1 MDCRVDCRK
10 NFGLSRGRKLWQM
23 MWFEMRYVR
32 SPILGHASERTTLA
46 IYAHSMRR
54 RQDRKS
60 VIISV
65 GSAPT
70 RTVRA
75 RGRLWLKMA
84 ENIMDGFE
92 ITQKRL
98 GISAVSFLTFPEL
111 PAVDAAR
118 VDGGAKV
125 ARGVDISL

>member
-1 MDCRVDCRK
+1 M
-10 NFGLSRGRKLWQM
+10 
-23 MWFEMRYVR
+23 
-32 SPILGHASERTTLA
+32 
-46 IYAHSMRR
+46 
-54 RQDRKS
+54 
-60 VIISV
+60 
-65 GSAPT
+65 
-70 RTVRA
+70 
-75 RGRLWLKMA
+75 KMA